1 MEVGLAVLGLIYLLD
16 RYFRRIDR
24 AIEAPRPDEEEI
36 ASSQAL
42 VRAHEEQSQLNAPGP
57 ASPAA

>member
-1 MEVGLAVLGLIYLLD
+1 MEVGLAMLGLIYLLD

-24 AIEAPRPDEEEI
+24 AIEAPRPDEEDT

-42 VRAHEEQSQLNAPGP
+42 ARAHEEQSHLNAPGP